1 MKIRRQLEALEPIIL
16 TKLHG
21 VSGEEWHAAPKG
33 RWSLAQILHH
43 VAVSTDTAVQAL
55 DRHQHDEPRERR
67 AKPGQHLARHVLLGV
82 GRFPPGR
89 KSPMAALPDERP
101 DPELAKAQL
110 RMAVHHLEAL
120 AQELAPERQEQL
132 FVMHPV
138 IGDLNF
144 PEWVR
149 FLYVHNRHHA
159 QQITVRRRWIEQQA
173 RKPRP
178 GKRGRKG

>member
-1 MKIRRQLEALEPIIL
+1 MKIRRQLEALEPMIM

-21 VSGEEWHAAPKG
+21 VSGDEWHDAPKG

-43 VAVSTDTAVQAL
+43 VAVSTDTAVQSL
-55 DRHQHDEPRERR
+55 ERHKHEEPRERR

-89 KSPMAALPDERP
+89 KSPKVALPDERP
-101 DPELAKAQL
+101 DPELSKAQL
-110 RMAVHHLEAL
+110 RMAVQRLEAL
-120 AQELAPERQEQL
+120 AAELPSERQERL

-149 FLYVHNRHHA
+149 FFYVHNRHHA
-159 QQITVRRRWIEQQA
+159 HQIMVRRRWIERQA
-173 RKPRP
+173 RTRRR
-178 GKRGRKG
+178 GTRGRKG